1 MSKVPITRIG
11 YRRLLR
17 DLLILRRDVRPA
29 VLEELQEAR
38 AFGVRLDNQQYLA
51 ARERHVVLQRR
62 ILELEQKLAGCE
74 IAVGRRVIIKQA
86 GFGAVIRIRNVDTGE
101 TASYELVGP
110 YESDVSDGKLSIDSP
125 VGRCLLG
132 RREGE
137 EVTVYAPSGMR
148 IYRILSIEV

>member
-1 MSKVPITRIG
+1 MSKVPITRFG
-11 YRRLLR
+11 YYKLLR
-17 DLLILRRDVRPA
+17 DLLHLRRDVRPT

-62 ILELEQKLAGCE
+62 ILELEEKLARCE
-74 IAVGRRVIIKQA
+74 IVVGRKFILRQVSFGTVIQ
-86 GFGAVIRIRNVDTGE
+86 IRNEDTGE
-101 TASYELVGP
+101 TSRYELVGP
-110 YESDVSDGKLSIDSP
+110 YESNVSNGKLSIDSP
-125 VGRCLLG
+125 VGRCLVG

-148 IYRILSIEV
+148 IYRILSIEI

>member
-1 MSKVPITRIG
+1 MSKVPITRVG
-11 YRRLLR
+11 YYRLLR
-17 DLLILRRDVRPA
+17 DLLVLRRDVRPA

-62 ILELEQKLAGCE
+62 IMELEQKLALCE
-74 IAVGRRVIIKQA
+74 IVVGRKIIVKQA
-86 GFGAVIRIRNVDTGE
+86 GFGAVIRIRNMDTGE

-110 YESDVSDGKLSIDSP
+110 YESNVSDGKLSIDSP
-125 VGRCLLG
+125 VGRCLMG

>member
-74 IAVGRRVIIKQA
+74 IVVGRRVIIKQA

>member
-11 YRRLLR
+11 YHRLLR

-74 IAVGRRVIIKQA
+74 IVVGRRVIIKQA

>member
-11 YRRLLR
+11 YHRLLR

-74 IAVGRRVIIKQA
+74 IVVGRRVIIKQA
-86 GFGAVIRIRNVDTGE
+86 GFGAVIRILNVDTGE
-101 TASYELVGP
+101 TTSYELVVP
-110 YESDVSDGKLSIDSP
+110 MNP
-125 VGRCLLG
+125 
-132 RREGE
+132 
-137 EVTVYAPSGMR
+137 M
-148 IYRILSIEV
+148 